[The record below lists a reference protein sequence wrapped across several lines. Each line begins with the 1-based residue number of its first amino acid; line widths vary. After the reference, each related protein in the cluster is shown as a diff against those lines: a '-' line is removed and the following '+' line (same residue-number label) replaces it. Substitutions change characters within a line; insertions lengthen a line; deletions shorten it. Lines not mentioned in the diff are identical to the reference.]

1 MHFSAAA
8 QLDCKYE
15 PTPINSERHTSIL
28 FSSEADTNE
37 SHCAT
42 ATPGALERWSWR
54 AVSAP
59 DSWRHLGI
67 IEGNLLAGRLTVGGD
82 VDFVRQLSH
91 VDLEA
96 VLHVIQGLGVGLVR
110 HEGYGQTF
118 GSEPTCTGNLTEW
131 RRRQSSVDK
140 HTNNKKKKEAKRTI
154 AKSITPTLTLCK

>member
-1 MHFSAAA
+1 MNQLQSTANGTLPSYSALKRIRMNRTVRR
-8 QLDCKYE
+8 QL
-15 PTPINSERHTSIL
+15 R
-28 FSSEADTNE
+28 
-37 SHCAT
+37 
-42 ATPGALERWSWR
+42 ERWSWR

-131 RRRQSSVDK
+131 RRRQSGVDK
-140 HTNNKKKKEAKRTI
+140 RTNNNKKREAKRTI
-154 AKSITPTLTLCK
+154 TKSITRTLTLCK